1 MDLDE
6 EVVKIHSFDGQ
17 IVWVDPDTELF
28 EVGNFLGG
36 GAAGTVY
43 ECEHVKTRERYALKI
58 LNPLGYKITTPM
70 LLRRCNVITKGK
82 IFSDGDRMKD
92 LLGREHIWWLL
103 NTANKQYIAAYF
115 SEKHNSL
122 RELSLTQCIEVWGS
136 DPPIVSEDESGDGN
150 VEMVQSYDGT
160 KAYVPLVPP
169 KFAEFVRRRRRI
181 FREIQNMRKIV
192 HHRNV
197 IHLHGVLELSQES
210 KCTIFLVMELA
221 NGGELFD
228 RIKIDCG
235 TREETAK
242 YFFQQLLFGVKHC
255 HNQGVCHRDLKP
267 EVGSVW
273 WRVTCGELT
282 QSHLARVCRTCCCR
296 TRLASRAPSSRLVS
310 YISLT
315 WFLRILWYGAS
326 HVH

>member
-1 MDLDE
+1 MDSDG

-17 IVWVDPDTELF
+17 IVWYDKDTELF

-43 ECEHVKTRERYALKI
+43 ECEHVRTRERFALKI
-58 LNPLGYKITTPM
+58 LSPLGYKIMAPA
-70 LLRRCNVITKGK
+70 LLRRCNVVTKGRM
-82 IFSDGDRMKD
+82 FADNDRSTA
-92 LLGREHIWWLL
+92 LLTRENIWWLI
-103 NTANKQYIAAYF
+103 NATNKQYISAYF

-122 RELSLTQCIEVWGS
+122 RELSLNQCIDVWGS
-136 DPPIVSEDESGDGN
+136 DPPGITEDESADQNLELVQTCDGPR
-150 VEMVQSYDGT
+150 SYI
-160 KAYVPLVPP
+160 PIVPP
-169 KFAEFVRRRRRI
+169 KYADFVRRRKRI
-181 FREIQNMRKIV
+181 FREIRNMRKIV

-197 IHLHGVLELSQES
+197 IHLYGVLELTQES

-242 YFFQQLLFGVKHC
+242 FFFQQLLYGVKHC

-267 EVGSVW
+267 EVFVLHLILLAADPNVYHSFSHCSILESVA
-273 WRVTCGELT
+273 
-282 QSHLARVCRTCCCR
+282 ARHTRT
-296 TRLASRAPSSRLVS
+296 SRHHS
-310 YISLT
+310 
-315 WFLRILWYGAS
+315 
-326 HVH
+326 